1 MISQPELC
9 GVILLWLDRQGVEGL
24 STRQL
29 NVIAK
34 AATEI
39 VEALKEA
46 DSDRSVVDQSRTTG
60 GTNG

>member
-9 GVILLWLDRQGVEGL
+9 GVILLWLDKQGVEAL
-24 STRQL
+24 SPRQL

-39 VEALKEA
+39 IEALKEPE
-46 DSDRSVVDQSRTTG
+46 REVVPATG
-60 GTNG
+60 EATP